1 MSGEDAKAMKIRVD
15 NVADEFIVMT
25 TQVKRLEDQMAQVL
39 EFKDEQRKINQ
50 SSKFLSYLNYR
61 WHRNRANNLRKEQV
75 RISLQKLRK
84 RLPFLAKRNRKQNR
98 RPVKVENGR
107 KGFQKRVQRVH

>member
-39 EFKDEQRKINQ
+39 EFKDE
-50 SSKFLSYLNYR
+50 
-61 WHRNRANNLRKEQV
+61 
-75 RISLQKLRK
+75 
-84 RLPFLAKRNRKQNR
+84 
-98 RPVKVENGR
+98 
-107 KGFQKRVQRVH
+107 